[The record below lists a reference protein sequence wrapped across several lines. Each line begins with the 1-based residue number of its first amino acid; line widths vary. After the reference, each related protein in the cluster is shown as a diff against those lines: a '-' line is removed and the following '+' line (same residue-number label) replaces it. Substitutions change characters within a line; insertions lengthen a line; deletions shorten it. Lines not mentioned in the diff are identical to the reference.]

1 MEYFSFEKVWANW
14 PNAVGKRVKTLAD
27 FSSYLW
33 SAESATLAALQVLL
47 KQLCHDLGPD
57 RAKHSTNRNQKLR
70 TGKDRT
76 VSDWPESEKEKLES
90 GQRTL
95 EGGKCQ

>member
-1 MEYFSFEKVWANW
+1 MMPKKCEKRAIKSCACV
-14 PNAVGKRVKTLAD
+14 P
-27 FSSYLW
+27 
-33 SAESATLAALQVLL
+33 L

-57 RAKHSTNRNQKLR
+57 RAKHSNNRNQKIR

-95 EGGKCQ
+95 EGGKCQH